1 MKEIKI
7 VCVLLMSIIGL
18 HIIGG
23 AQIIRT
29 NLVNNSNTEIYR
41 EPIQRFLVKADN
53 LFRQGDY
60 LEALNQLDL
69 AVQAAPQNPETYL
82 HRAMMRYRLGMKT
95 EADQDIEFVTRLN
108 PVATDLFGINGP
120 KAQLDL
126 LAFYPEDMYLEL
138 GWIDLMNNYEAILF
152 DWYNY
157 KTVLDD
163 DKTNSQKAIT
173 HLSNVLDAITQKDWN
188 IAEKEIMNLGLVT
201 DKKSILFDLKGI
213 IAIGKNAPVQA
224 ASYFRKAIQANTN
237 NALAWSNLSSIQRQ
251 NESLEIALES
261 SNKAIKLLP
270 TLSTAYFNRALIYK
284 ELGNLEAALKDYSS
298 AIAIEGF
305 YPLYTLFNRA
315 LIFKKLGKLTAAVND
330 LDYLIQLAPEE
341 AMPYKVR
348 GNIHLLSGSY
358 DLAINDFT
366 KAILKD
372 DDLAEAYFNRGI
384 AYLLNYNVLP
394 ACVDFEKSADKGYKR
409 GTEKQIYF
417 CSN

>member
-1 MKEIKI
+1 MKKMKF
-7 VCVLLMSIIGL
+7 VFVLLGAVIGL
-18 HIIGG
+18 QIQGT

-138 GWIDLMNNYEAILF
+138 DWTDLMSNYEAIIF
-152 DWYNY
+152 DWYSN
-157 KTVLDD
+157 KTTRDED
-163 DKTNSQKAIT
+163 IKSHKAIT
-173 HLSNVLDAITQKDWN
+173 HLSNVLDAITQKEW
-188 IAEKEIMNLGLVT
+188 ILAEKELMFLG
-201 DKKSILFDLKGI
+201 SIADENSIIFDLRGI
-213 IAIGKNAPVQA
+213 IANGKGDPVKA
-224 ASYFRKAIQANTN
+224 ANYFRKAIQADPN
-237 NALAWSNLSSIQRQ
+237 NALAWSNLSSTQLQ

-261 SNKAIKLLP
+261 VSKAIKLFP

-284 ELGNLEAALKDYSS
+284 ELGDLDAALADYSS
-298 AIAIEGF
+298 AIAIEDF
-305 YPLYTLFNRA
+305 YPLSALFNRA
-315 LIFKKLGKLTAAVND
+315 LTFKKLGKLTAAIND
-330 LDYLIQLAPEE
+330 LDYLIQLAPRE

-348 GNIHLLSGSY
+348 GNIQLLSGNY

-372 DDLAEAYFNRGI
+372 SDLAEAYFNRGI

-394 ACVDFEKSADKGYKR
+394 ACVDFEKSADKGYER
-409 GTEKQIYF
+409 GTEKQVYF